1 MSTSTSK
8 GAASKG
14 AVSAGQDRR
23 SMSTALAA
31 ASAAAML
38 LACSGDP
45 PPAVTP
51 PPQPTV
57 APAPTVDPAPTA
69 DPAPTVD
76 PSAEA
81 DAGPPKPTSSGRPPV
96 LRSSDT
102 EITDT
107 FGSSPAAKLEIGEDE
122 KAVLKI
128 PENALERGYNIT
140 FKLDPKGKATGVA
153 IGKIYHTMVQVAGQP
168 DYSKVVTAGE
178 PFQLQMPA
186 GNKKDANLAIGEIL
200 VDERGKEKITWSVI
214 APTKID
220 DVSGTAYFDLTFL
233 GDAYIHITTKAPTAP
248 AAPKP

>member
-14 AVSAGQDRR
+14 AGIAGRDRR
-23 SMSTALAA
+23 SVSTAFVAVG
-31 ASAAAML
+31 AAAML

-45 PPAVTP
+45 PPPVVP

-76 PSAEA
+76 PSADA
-81 DAGPPKPTSSGRPPV
+81 DAGPPKPTLSGRPPV
-96 LRSSDT
+96 LRSSDS

-107 FGSSPAAKLEIGEDE
+107 FGSNPAAKLEIGENE
-122 KAVLKI
+122 KAILKI

-140 FKLDPKGKATGVA
+140 FKIEPKGKSTGVA
-153 IGKIYHTMVQVAGQP
+153 IGKIYRTMAQVAGQA
-168 DYSKVVTAGE
+168 DYGRVVTAGE

-200 VDERGKEKITWSVI
+200 VDERGKEKITWTVV

-220 DVSGTAYFDLTFL
+220 DVSGTAYFDLSFL